1 MGVQKV
7 KDALK
12 DFIDKRIN
20 SNYYKLRNDEDW
32 RTINEEYKVSYEKLH
47 EKLPKEHQEEL
58 DNIIDLKNILMGYEC
73 NFGYKV
79 AILDTIRI
87 FLL

>member
-1 MGVQKV
+1 V
-7 KDALK
+7 KNALK
-12 DFIDKRIN
+12 DFIDRRIN

-32 RTINEEYKVSYEKLH
+32 RETNAEYNFSYEKLH

-58 DNIIDLKNILMGYEC
+58 DNIIDLKNILMGYET

-79 AILDTIRI
+79 GANDAIKL
-87 FLL
+87 FKL